1 MEITKSNIDAA
12 TALLHVNIGVEDYK
26 DQFINALRKQA
37 SKSPVK
43 GFRKGKTPPNLI
55 KKMYGKSILFDV
67 VMDKVNDEV
76 NQYLTN
82 EKIEILGQPMPAEDH
97 PVYSFDPVNLTDM
110 EFIFEIGYVPEYIIN
125 GIDEEY
131 EVYRVNISEEN
142 IDEELENA
150 RKRMGKM
157 VESES
162 EILENDRLILRAE
175 ELDGDQV
182 KDNGWATEFQILV
195 SIISS
200 EELKQ
205 QILGKKKGDTFDFNI
220 HDLEKNR
227 DEKYLRKYILN
238 MEDNDETQVGDHFR
252 AVIQSVLRLE
262 PAPIDES
269 FLKEYFKDQDITTV
283 EAAREAIKKD
293 LEAYYEGQC
302 INIFGNHIAKK
313 LKAENHFDLPEA
325 FLKKYLKA
333 NQEENNEENTETD
346 YEQLFSNTRWDLMM
360 QKLAGKF
367 SIEVTQEDIIR
378 SAFSEVT
385 SYFGYN
391 VDRELAQ
398 QMVKNLIQDKNFTER
413 QNRKISEYKTLEKL
427 YEIVDKKFVDISLE
441 DFNKLVKELN
451 ENRNQ

>member
-1 MEITKSNIDAA
+1 MQITKSNIDAA
-12 TALLHVNIGVEDYK
+12 TALLHVNIDVEDYK
-26 DQFINALRKQA
+26 DQFLSALKKQA

-43 GFRKGKTPPNLI
+43 GFRKGKTPPNLV
-55 KKMYGKSILFDV
+55 KKMFGKSILFEV
-67 VMDKVNDEV
+67 VMEKVNDEV

-82 EKIEILGQPMPAEDH
+82 EKMEILGQPMPTDDH

-110 EFIFEIGYVPEYIIN
+110 EFIFEIGYIPEYIIK

-131 EVYRVNISEEN
+131 DVYRVQISEKN
-142 IDEELENA
+142 VDEELENS
-150 RKRMGKM
+150 RKRMGKI

-162 EILENDRLILRAE
+162 EIQEFDRLILRAE

-182 KDNGWATEFQILV
+182 KENGWATEFQILV

-200 EELKQ
+200 EELKH
-205 QILGKKKGDTFDFNI
+205 QILGKKKGDSFDFNI
-220 HDLEKNR
+220 HDLEKDR
-227 DEKYLRKYILN
+227 DEKYLRKHILK
-238 MEDNDETQVGDHFR
+238 MEDNDETHVGDHFR

-262 PAPIDES
+262 PAPLDES
-269 FLKEYFKDQDITTV
+269 FFKNYFKDQNITNE

-313 LKAENHFDLPEA
+313 LKADNHFDLPEA
-325 FLKKYLKA
+325 FIKKYLKA
-333 NQEENNEENTETD
+333 NLEENKEEKTETD
-346 YEQLFSNTRWDLMM
+346 YEQLFSNTRWDLMIK
-360 QKLAGKF
+360 KLAGKF
-367 SIEVTQEDIIR
+367 SIEVSEEDLIR

-391 VDRELAQ
+391 ADRELLQ

-413 QNRKISEYKTLEKL
+413 QQRKISEYKTLEKL
-427 YEIVDKKFVDISLE
+427 YEIVDKKFIDISLE